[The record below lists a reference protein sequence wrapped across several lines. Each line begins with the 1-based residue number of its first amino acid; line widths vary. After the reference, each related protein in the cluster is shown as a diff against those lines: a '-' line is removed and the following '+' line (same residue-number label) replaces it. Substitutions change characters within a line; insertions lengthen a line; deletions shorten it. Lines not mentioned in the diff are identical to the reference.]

1 MNLSFL
7 RICIIELN
15 TLSQHARCLHYL
27 KNSRNISNT
36 LISTNTHTNLYN
48 LYNCSLKL
56 YNINK
61 FSTGDILLKNKDR
74 PSNKKQVIHV
84 NLNEI
89 SDIVK
94 VDRMMSQFDGAIE
107 KYKDEMIK
115 NLAVRTRVGAIEELT
130 IPFEDEEH
138 NLEELVEINRK
149 SNMVVLD
156 ASAFPQI
163 IPNIVEAISKSQMN
177 LNPQQDGTTIYIPL
191 PKVTKEHREGLA
203 KIAKQYFVKCK
214 DLVGNIRNEHIR
226 NLKKQDGIPKDL
238 MFKAENYISAIQKQY
253 VDKAEQLLKAKQKE
267 LLGES

>member
-48 LYNCSLKL
+48 LYNFSPKL
-56 YNINK
+56 CNINK
-61 FSTGDILLKNKDR
+61 FSTGDILLKM
-74 PSNKKQVIHV
+74 
-84 NLNEI
+84 
-89 SDIVK
+89 K

-130 IPFEDEEH
+130 ITFEDEEH

-238 MFKAENYISAIQKQY
+238 MFKAENYIGAIQKQY

-267 LLGES
+267 LLGENILPEGR

>member
-15 TLSQHARCLHYL
+15 TLPQHVRCLHYL

-48 LYNCSLKL
+48 FSLELCNK
-56 YNINK
+56 NK
-61 FSTGDILLKNKDR
+61 FSTGDILFKSKDR
-74 PSNKKQVIHV
+74 PSNKKQVVHV

-130 IPFEDEEH
+130 ITFEDEEH

-163 IPNIVEAISKSQMN
+163 IPSILEAISKSQLN

-191 PKVTKEHREGLA
+191 PK
-203 KIAKQYFVKCK
+203 
-214 DLVGNIRNEHIR
+214 
-226 NLKKQDGIPKDL
+226 
-238 MFKAENYISAIQKQY
+238 
-253 VDKAEQLLKAKQKE
+253 
-267 LLGES
+267 